1 MIAKSKR
8 DITFPYLLLF
18 LCICLGISLLVAVS
32 LGAVKIPIADTY
44 QIIIKQLFHI
54 GNVDHIAKS
63 TIAIIWNMRSPRVI
77 MGLIAGVGLALCGS
91 TMQTT
96 VNNPISEPYIL
107 GISAGATFG
116 ATLLIILGLKSF
128 IGFGAFLGAIIATII
143 VLVIASAGKK
153 ITTTSLVLAGVVVNA
168 LFSAISNFVISIGAN
183 SDSMMTIK
191 FWTMGSLASSS
202 WGSIILPFI
211 IVLVACIFFMTQHR
225 IMNAMLMGDEVAIT
239 LGISLQKY
247 RMIYMLVISF
257 ITGILV
263 SSCGIIGFVGLI
275 TPHIARALVGTSHQ
289 KMIPISIVLG
299 SLFVIWADVLA
310 RCLISNAELPIGIFT
325 ALVGAPF
332 FVYIVIKN
340 QKGG

>member
-32 LGAVKIPIADTY
+32 LGAVKIPIVDTY
-44 QIIIKQLFHI
+44 QIIVKQLFHI
-54 GNVDHIAKS
+54 GNIDHIAKS
-63 TIAIIWNMRSPRVI
+63 TIAIVWNMRSPRVI
-77 MGLIAGVGLALCGS
+77 MGLIAGAGLALCGS

-96 VNNPISEPYIL
+96 VNNPICEPYIL

-116 ATLLIILGLKSF
+116 ATLLIILGLKSL

-153 ITTTSLVLAGVVVNA
+153 ITTTSLVLSGVVVNA
-168 LFSAISNFVISIGAN
+168 LFSAISNFIISIGAN
-183 SDSMMTIK
+183 SDNMMTIK

-202 WGSIILPFI
+202 WASILLPFI
-211 IVLVACIFFMTQHR
+211 IILVACLFFMTQHR

-247 RMIYMLVISF
+247 RMIYMLVI
-257 ITGILV
+257 
-263 SSCGIIGFVGLI
+263 

-289 KMIPISIVLG
+289 KMIPISVILG

-310 RCLISNAELPIGIFT
+310 RCLLPNAELPIGIFT

>member
-18 LCICLGISLLVAVS
+18 LCVCLGISLLVAVS

-44 QIIIKQLFHI
+44 QIIINQLFHI

-63 TIAIIWNMRSPRVI
+63 TIAIVWNMRSPRVI
-77 MGLIAGVGLALCGS
+77 MGLIAGAGLALCGS

-153 ITTTSLVLAGVVVNA
+153 ITTTSLVLSGVVVNA
-168 LFSAISNFVISIGAN
+168 LFSAISNFIISIGAN
-183 SDSMMTIK
+183 SDNMMTIK

-202 WGSIILPFI
+202 WGSIILPFV
-211 IVLVACIFFMTQHR
+211 IVLVACIFFY
-225 IMNAMLMGDEVAIT
+225 D
-239 LGISLQKY
+239 
-247 RMIYMLVISF
+247 
-257 ITGILV
+257 
-263 SSCGIIGFVGLI
+263 
-275 TPHIARALVGTSHQ
+275 
-289 KMIPISIVLG
+289 
-299 SLFVIWADVLA
+299 
-310 RCLISNAELPIGIFT
+310 T
-325 ALVGAPF
+325 APYYECDAHGR
-332 FVYIVIKN
+332 
-340 QKGG
+340 